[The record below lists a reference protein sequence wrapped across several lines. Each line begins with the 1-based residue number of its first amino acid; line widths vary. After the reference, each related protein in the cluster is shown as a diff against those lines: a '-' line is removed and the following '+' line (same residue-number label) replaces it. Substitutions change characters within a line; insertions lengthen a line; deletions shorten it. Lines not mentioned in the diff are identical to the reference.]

1 MGRPGKFSA
10 LLWLFHCTLSAMEIF
25 SELNQCFQ
33 VFLRVAAEEEAVE
46 EEEDEV
52 CKYQSQMY
60 LVVSC
65 TMQLANI
72 RSRFSIFSP
81 ITDIINNNVT
91 LMVLTLDLQM

>member
-1 MGRPGKFSA
+1 M
-10 LLWLFHCTLSAMEIF
+10 
-25 SELNQCFQ
+25 
-33 VFLRVAAEEEAVE
+33 AAEEEAVE

-52 CKYQSQMY
+52 CKHQSQMY
-60 LVVSC
+60 LVVYC